1 MAADL
6 TPDGRP
12 LPDVRGLDF
21 SELDADPVLLAAL
34 RRLVADVISDEGVIS
49 AFGSVVPEDDSEAR
63 YSDGVDQQVKSVVGD
78 DQQPHR

>member
-49 AFGSVVPEDDSEAR
+49 AFGSVVPALEPDE
-63 YSDGVDQQVKSVVGD
+63 
-78 DQQPHR
+78 